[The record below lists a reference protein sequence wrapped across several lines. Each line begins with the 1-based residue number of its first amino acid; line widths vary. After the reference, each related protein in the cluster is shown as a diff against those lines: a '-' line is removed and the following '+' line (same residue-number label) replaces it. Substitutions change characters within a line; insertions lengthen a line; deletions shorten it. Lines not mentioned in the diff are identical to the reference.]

1 MAKQDVNDGHP
12 LDRDAEW
19 LEADG
24 FGGFAS
30 GTVGGPRTRR
40 YHALLLTA
48 TKPPTVRV
56 LLVNGVDVFVE
67 GPAGRVALSS
77 QRYAPDVVAPDGM
90 SRLAGFSRDPWP
102 QWRWNLPDGIG
113 IEHELFVDPRSCA
126 TVLRWRRRAGTGACR
141 LTLRPFLSGRD
152 FGALHYAN
160 PAFRF
165 DAATAGGN
173 VAWRPYPEQPA
184 VTALTNGSYEHD
196 PEWYRD
202 FLYTEERDRG
212 YNDTEDLGSPGVFS
226 FDLATGHDAVMVLR
240 TGDDLAGDAVSLA
253 ATLSASERARRS
265 AAPTP
270 LARSA
275 LSYRVARGKGS
286 TIMAGF
292 PWFSDWGRDTF
303 ISMRG
308 LVLATGDLAAAE
320 AILLAWA
327 DMVSEGMLPNR
338 FPDRGVEPEYNAA
351 DASLWYVVVV
361 HEFLDARAAA
371 GRPAGETLGG
381 RLRRA
386 CESILEGYSVG
397 TRFGIATDSDGL
409 VRAGTSGVQVT
420 WMDAKTGDYVVTPR
434 IGKPVEIQ
442 ALWINALHIAGTRWN
457 DRWRAVE
464 TKARASFAA
473 RFIRP
478 DGAGLC
484 DVVDVDHAPGTVDA
498 KVRPN
503 QIFAVGGLPFPI
515 LSGDAA
521 RSVVEVVERHL
532 LTPLGLRTLAPDD
545 PAYQGHYRGGLV
557 ERRRRLSSGDCLALA
572 HGTFRRGLARG
583 PRRDRGGKGRGAPAL
598 PAAAAGP
605 CRAGRPRPRLG
616 GRRRRPASHPR
627 RLPVPGLVARR
638 VDPDPPHARCR
649 GVTADR
655 EAEPSRPA
663 QRCRPTLR
671 AATPWAP
678 RSRPRRTASRPGAN
692 GPPII
697 SPRPTRSRAPETSS
711 NCARTSRSAPGDERF
726 KAFAGAQHGS
736 GPPSAVG
743 TNSGCDFATARQRS
757 AQRCPSWRPA
767 KVVLRRRAVT
777 ACRAIDGTFP
787 QLPRYGSIPTAFRVP
802 RPIVSRRIR
811 P

>member
-1 MAKQDVNDGHP
+1 MTAQQADGGGP
-12 LDRDAEW
+12 DGSLDRDAEW

-30 GTVGGPRTRR
+30 GTVGGLRTRR

-56 LLVNGVDVFVE
+56 LLVNGLDVFVE
-67 GPAGRVALSS
+67 GPSGRVALSS
-77 QRYAPDVVAPDGM
+77 QRYTPDVVAPDGM
-90 SRLAGFSRDPWP
+90 DHLIGFSRDPWP
-102 QWRWNLPDGIG
+102 RWRWHLPDGTE

-126 TVLRWRRRAGTGACR
+126 TVLRWRRTAGTGACR
-141 LTLRPFLSGRD
+141 LTIRPFLSGRD
-152 FGALHYAN
+152 FGALHYEN

-165 DAATAGGN
+165 DAATVGGN

-184 VTALTNGSYEHD
+184 CTALTNGTYEHGPD
-196 PEWYRD
+196 WYRD

-226 FDLATGHDAVMVLR
+226 FDLATHQDAVMVLR
-240 TGDDLAGDAVSLA
+240 TGDGLKGEAVSLA
-253 ATLSASERARRS
+253 TTLATAEQTRRS
-265 AAPTP
+265 AAPTR

-308 LVLATGDLAAAE
+308 LVLATGDLHAAE

-338 FPDRGVEPEYNAA
+338 FPDRGEEPEYNAA
-351 DASLWYVVVV
+351 DASLWYVVAV
-361 HEFLDARAAA
+361 HDFLDARAAA
-371 GRPAGETLGG
+371 GKPVDETLGG
-381 RLRRA
+381 RLREA
-386 CESILEGYSVG
+386 CESILDGYSAG
-397 TRFGIATDSDGL
+397 TRFGIAADPDGL

-464 TKARASFAA
+464 AEARASFAA

-478 DGAGLC
+478 EGAGLY

-521 RSVVEVVERHL
+521 RAVIDVVEAKL

-545 PAYQGHYRGGLV
+545 PAYQGRYRGGLV
-557 ERRRRLSSGDCLALA
+557 ERDSAYHQGTAWPWLMGPFVEAWLAVRGGSAAAKAEARRRFLPPLLA
-572 HGTFRRGLARG
+572 HVE
-583 PRRDRGGKGRGAPAL
+583 
-598 PAAAAGP
+598 
-605 CRAGRPRPRLG
+605 RAGLG
-616 GRRRRPASHPR
+616 HVSEVVDGDAPHT
-627 RLPVPGLVARR
+627 PGGCPFQAWSLGELIRICRMLDVA
-638 VDPDPPHARCR
+638 A
-649 GVTADR
+649 
-655 EAEPSRPA
+655 
-663 QRCRPTLR
+663 
-671 AATPWAP
+671 
-678 RSRPRRTASRPGAN
+678 
-692 GPPII
+692 
-697 SPRPTRSRAPETSS
+697 
-711 NCARTSRSAPGDERF
+711 
-726 KAFAGAQHGS
+726 
-736 GPPSAVG
+736 
-743 TNSGCDFATARQRS
+743 
-757 AQRCPSWRPA
+757 
-767 KVVLRRRAVT
+767 
-777 ACRAIDGTFP
+777 
-787 QLPRYGSIPTAFRVP
+787 
-802 RPIVSRRIR
+802 
-811 P
+811 

>member
-1 MAKQDVNDGHP
+1 MMVQQADGGVADDP

-77 QRYAPDVVAPDGM
+77 QRYTPDVVAPDGM
-90 SRLAGFSRDPWP
+90 DRLVVFSRDPWP
-102 QWRWNLPDGIG
+102 RWRWSLPDGTAV
-113 IEHELFVDPRSCA
+113 EHDLFVDPRSCT
-126 TVLRWRRRAGTGACR
+126 TVLRWRRTAGTGACR

-152 FGALHYAN
+152 FGALHYEN

-165 DAATAGGN
+165 DATTAGGN
-173 VAWRPYPEQPA
+173 VIWRPYPEQPSI
-184 VTALTNGSYEHD
+184 TALTNGTYEHR

-212 YNDTEDLGSPGVFS
+212 YNDTEDLGSPGVFG
-226 FDLATGHDAVMVLR
+226 FDLATSLDAVLVLR
-240 TGDDLAGDAVSLA
+240 TGDDLAGDAVTLATTLA
-253 ATLSASERARRS
+253 AAERARRS
-265 AAPTP
+265 AAAFG

-275 LSYRVARGKGS
+275 LSYTVARGKGS

-308 LVLATGDLAAAE
+308 LVLATGNLDTAE

-338 FPDRGVEPEYNAA
+338 FPDRGEKPEYNAA
-351 DASLWYVVVV
+351 DASLWYVVAV
-361 HEFLDARAAA
+361 HQYLDARAAA
-371 GRPAGETLGG
+371 GRPGGETLGG
-381 RLRRA
+381 RLREA
-386 CESILEGYSVG
+386 CESILEGYSAG
-397 TRFGIATDSDGL
+397 TRFGIAAGPDGL

-457 DRWRAVE
+457 DRWRLVE

-478 DGAGLC
+478 EAAGLY

-521 RSVVEVVERHL
+521 RAVVDVVESKL

-557 ERRRRLSSGDCLALA
+557 ERDGAYHQGTAWPWLMGPFVEAWLAVRGGTVAAKAEARRRFLPPLLA
-572 HGTFRRGLARG
+572 HIE
-583 PRRDRGGKGRGAPAL
+583 
-598 PAAAAGP
+598 
-605 CRAGRPRPRLG
+605 RAGLG
-616 GRRRRPASHPR
+616 HVSEVVDGDAPHT
-627 RLPVPGLVARR
+627 PGGCPFQAWSLGELIRI
-638 VDPDPPHARCR
+638 CR
-649 GVTADR
+649 MLDV
-655 EAEPSRPA
+655 EA
-663 QRCRPTLR
+663 
-671 AATPWAP
+671 
-678 RSRPRRTASRPGAN
+678 
-692 GPPII
+692 
-697 SPRPTRSRAPETSS
+697 
-711 NCARTSRSAPGDERF
+711 
-726 KAFAGAQHGS
+726 
-736 GPPSAVG
+736 
-743 TNSGCDFATARQRS
+743 
-757 AQRCPSWRPA
+757 
-767 KVVLRRRAVT
+767 
-777 ACRAIDGTFP
+777 
-787 QLPRYGSIPTAFRVP
+787 
-802 RPIVSRRIR
+802 
-811 P
+811 